1 MTPSGPGRL
10 RVRAALAAAV
20 AAASLAHVAPA
31 AAAAPTPTPSAAPTA
46 APTSLSVAAYHHR
59 IATAAALAARPAG
72 AATAAAHVGRPVA
85 VRLPARVGGSA
96 TDEAAGADRRARDDE
111 AGVAVDA
118 SGAADADRI
127 ITVEPLAAGAAGTA
141 VPPAALAAR
150 LAVVRDELAAAD
162 GDAPAAQA
170 AALARVL
177 ESGAFRDRR
186 SLWQRARDWL
196 GERLERWWGDRRLPE
211 GTGATALRVGQ
222 AIGWLVA
229 LVVVAATLTWLA
241 RFVGGLTDAG
251 RLAGGG
257 EAAPATPAAARARAE
272 AHAAAGDHRAAVRQ
286 LYLAAL
292 LVLEAHGLVPADRS
306 RTNREHLAALAGGE
320 ALRRQMA
327 AVVDTFDRV
336 WYGVR
341 EPDDATFVAYRAD
354 VERLEALARAA
365 RADVAPPAAD
375 RAGEAGP

>member
-1 MTPSGPGRL
+1 MTRSGPGRPP
-10 RVRAALAAAV
+10 VRAAFAAAV
-20 AAASLAHVAPA
+20 AAASLAHVAPI
-31 AAAAPTPTPSAAPTA
+31 AAAAPTPTPPSTA
-46 APTSLSVAAYHHR
+46 APAPTPLSVAAYHHR
-59 IATAAALAARPAG
+59 VATAAALAARPAG
-72 AATAAAHVGRPVA
+72 AATAAALVGRPAA
-85 VRLPARVGGSA
+85 VRLPARAGGSA
-96 TDEAAGADRRARDDE
+96 TDAAAGADRRTRDDE
-111 AGVAVDA
+111 AGAAADA
-118 SGAADADRI
+118 ARDDADRI
-127 ITVEPLAAGAAGTA
+127 ITAEPLAASAAGTGT
-141 VPPAALAAR
+141 PPAGLAAR
-150 LAVVRDELAAAD
+150 LAVVRDELAAAG

-177 ESGAFRDRR
+177 ESSAFRDRR

-196 GERLERWWGDRRLPE
+196 GERLERWWGDRRLPA

-229 LVVVAATLTWLA
+229 LLVVAATLTWLA

-272 AHAAAGDHRAAVRQ
+272 AHALAGDHRAAVRQ

-336 WYGVR
+336 WYGVT

-365 RADVAPPAAD
+365 RADVAPAAGH
-375 RAGEAGP
+375 AAEAPP